1 MFNASI
7 RYWEP
12 FGIFFLLNERQLAGI
27 WLVKIILD
35 VFELLSIVIAI

>member
-1 MFNASI
+1 MFNASL

-27 WLVKIILD
+27 WPVKIILD
-35 VFELLSIVIAI
+35 VSELLSTVIAI